1 MNLLGSI
8 TWLVRAQSSWFSRSV
23 AGLETST
30 IPRFI
35 ECTVRKELFW
45 DKRLREDQNLMFK
58 GDFFRETKYPQR
70 EG

>member
-1 MNLLGSI
+1 M
-8 TWLVRAQSSWFSRSV
+8 
-23 AGLETST
+23 ETST